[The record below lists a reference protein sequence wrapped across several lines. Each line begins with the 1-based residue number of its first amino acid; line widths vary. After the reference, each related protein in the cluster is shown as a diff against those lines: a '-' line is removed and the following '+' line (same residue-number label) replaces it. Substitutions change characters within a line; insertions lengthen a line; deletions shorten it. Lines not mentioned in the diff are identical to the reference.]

1 MYNEWQGLNAT
12 QHSPTL
18 GRDWLLMMGEGEPPR
33 RSLASGLQSSKSG
46 SAVVTG
52 AAKANVTVQYC
63 MTMARMVLQSA
74 EIPGTQNAQ
83 SLLFGCSMETEFP
96 GAVLSSS
103 MIDFR
108 SFFVHHNS

>member
-18 GRDWLLMMGEGEPPR
+18 GRDWLLMMG
-33 RSLASGLQSSKSG
+33 K
-46 SAVVTG
+46 G
-52 AAKANVTVQYC
+52 AEKANVTVQYC

-83 SLLFGCSMETEFP
+83 SLLFGCSMETQFP
-96 GAVLSSS
+96 GADLSSS

-108 SFFVHHNS
+108 SFFVHHKTLDL